1 MNSIRILLRILYRM
15 GIATKEIIIQRLLL
29 YTFVYS
35 RLSNTERNDSDLVFS
50 GSKLIVAV
58 NTQYYRI
65 KIKKTKLK
73 KRITV
78 QSRLF
83 RNI

>member
-35 RLSNTERNDSDLVFS
+35 RLSNTERNDRDFVKWSKMVF
-50 GSKLIVAV
+50 AV
-58 NTQYYRI
+58 NINYYI
-65 KIKKTKLK
+65 TKI
-73 KRITV
+73 
-78 QSRLF
+78 
-83 RNI
+83 

>member
-73 KRITV
+73 ERITV

>member
-1 MNSIRILLRILYRM
+1 MNSIRILYRM

-50 GSKLIVAV
+50 GSKLIIAV

-65 KIKKTKLK
+65 KIKKTK
-73 KRITV
+73 
-78 QSRLF
+78 
-83 RNI
+83 